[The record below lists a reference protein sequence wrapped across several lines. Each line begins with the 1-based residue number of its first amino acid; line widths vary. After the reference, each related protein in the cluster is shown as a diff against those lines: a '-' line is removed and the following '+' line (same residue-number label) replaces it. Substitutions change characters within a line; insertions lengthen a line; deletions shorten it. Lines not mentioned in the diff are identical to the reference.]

1 MADDNQFFDASPNSS
16 LHQNI
21 SSNSRSTLP
30 RRSLFNSSPNHF
42 VPTPS
47 TPTPAPALLTL
58 DSSRAIGRDSS
69 TSLDSPSSPEDHVRA
84 TINRR
89 RIPRVEKDVDDPSN
103 PVSSSRYSV
112 NRQQSTTLT
121 TLSRLFAVQSV
132 TSPPDY
138 RPLSDSQLP
147 NGLPVPSA
155 AARDT
160 APLHTHLYN
169 RGLLGG
175 RHSDITV
182 HVFGYPYKL
191 HRLILDQ
198 ATFFASALSG
208 PWLESKAS
216 DITLHPEDID
226 TNITQVSFELALKRL
241 YGAAVPEEEDA
252 EAVSLFATACWLE
265 MPDLIDSSIESM
277 LRQMSTA
284 TLAPLIKLV
293 TSNYYG
299 RSGDKILAS
308 AKAMLCRDGWKMP
321 TKFWDGIPGD

>member
-21 SSNSRSTLP
+21 SSNSRSNLP

-58 DSSRAIGRDSS
+58 DSSRAIAGDSS

-89 RIPRVEKDVDDPSN
+89 RIPRVEKDVDDPST

-138 RPLSDSQLP
+138 RPLSDASLP
-147 NGLPVPSA
+147 NGLPVPCMSCHM
-155 AARDT
+155 
-160 APLHTHLYN
+160 PSHLMTWI
-169 RGLLGG
+169 R
-175 RHSDITV
+175 S
-182 HVFGYPYKL
+182 
-191 HRLILDQ
+191 
-198 ATFFASALSG
+198 
-208 PWLESKAS
+208 
-216 DITLHPEDID
+216 TL
-226 TNITQVSFELALKRL
+226 
-241 YGAAVPEEEDA
+241 Y
-252 EAVSLFATACWLE
+252 
-265 MPDLIDSSIESM
+265 
-277 LRQMSTA
+277 
-284 TLAPLIKLV
+284 
-293 TSNYYG
+293 
-299 RSGDKILAS
+299 
-308 AKAMLCRDGWKMP
+308 
-321 TKFWDGIPGD
+321 